1 MYLGHHAIL
10 NRGHLRQVY
19 KVVLP
24 LALGTPSS
32 RHQFVNFCKCC
43 TSIYT
48 NDTETNQLKLEK
60 PENCTKNAVLPEAEY
75 FSNVVLQITDG
86 MEHTGGLNMPLFG
99 YLILAWILCFFM
111 VCRGAKDRFV
121 FFCEIFIEKMKFSI
135 EKSEL
140 GKVNRE
146 SSLCHSNI
154 SNCYLD
160 DTCNQRCNP
169 TWCWYRF
176 KILFD
181 TTMGN
186 TC

>member
-1 MYLGHHAIL
+1 MWYELVVIWG
-10 NRGHLRQVY
+10 RFTKWCFPWHLSR
-19 KVVLP
+19 
-24 LALGTPSS
+24 APSS
-32 RHQFVNFCKCC
+32 GHQFVNFYKCC

-60 PENCTKNAVLPEAEY
+60 PENCTKNAILPEAEY

-111 VCRGAKDRFV
+111 VCRGAKDRFG
-121 FFCEIFIEKMKFSI
+121 FFKEIFIEKMIEHFLI

-146 SSLCHSNI
+146 SSLCNSDI

-160 DTCNQRCNP
+160 DTCNQRCNA
-169 TWCWYRF
+169 TWCWYWIE
-176 KILFD
+176 ILFD
-181 TTMGN
+181 TTMGD
-186 TC
+186 TG